1 MAIYIKFSSVFVLT
15 ILYDRDIKLSVK
27 KRELRKNGIS
37 KERGE
42 KWEEAKGGE
51 RNGEGDHRS
60 LLIHP
65 DYKVR
70 LRLSDMAKSCL
81 SSSSF
86 SPSLSPLSLSLFK
99 GEQGLLLVMRL
110 CLKLCVAIVKSEDLF
125 IFYTQ
130 LLTAK

>member
-1 MAIYIKFSSVFVLT
+1 M
-15 ILYDRDIKLSVK
+15 RD
-27 KRELRKNGIS
+27 
-37 KERGE
+37 GE
-42 KWEEAKGGE
+42 K
-51 RNGEGDHRS
+51 DHRS

-81 SSSSF
+81 SLFPLS
-86 SPSLSPLSLSLFK
+86 SLSPRSLSSFK

-110 CLKLCVAIVKSEDLF
+110 CLKLCAAIVKSGDLF

>member
-1 MAIYIKFSSVFVLT
+1 M
-15 ILYDRDIKLSVK
+15 
-27 KRELRKNGIS
+27 
-37 KERGE
+37 
-42 KWEEAKGGE
+42 E

-70 LRLSDMAKSCL
+70 LRLSDMGKSCL
-81 SSSSF
+81 SPLSSSL
-86 SPSLSPLSLSLFK
+86 SLSPPSSFK
-99 GEQGLLLVMRL
+99 GERGLLLVMRP

>member
-1 MAIYIKFSSVFVLT
+1 M
-15 ILYDRDIKLSVK
+15 
-27 KRELRKNGIS
+27 
-37 KERGE
+37 
-42 KWEEAKGGE
+42 GE
-51 RNGEGDHRS
+51 RDGGGDHRS

-81 SSSSF
+81 CAF
-86 SPSLSPLSLSLFK
+86 SPSPSLASFK
-99 GEQGLLLVMRL
+99 GEQGLLLVMRPR
-110 CLKLCVAIVKSEDLF
+110 LKLCVAIVKSEDLF